1 MVALP
6 TTRRFGERLL
16 RASQRVAANLPLSG
30 SIDPEARAA
39 FLAPRADAGDQPGGH
54 GDGRVDVLTFDTER
68 AEAEHL
74 ADLLRRAHLEDGI
87 GWSDMAVLVRSG
99 RASIPGLR
107 RALAAADVPVEVASD
122 DTPLVQEPAVRSL
135 VDALS
140 AVVNLANDDPQS
152 DGYVDPQRAHGLL
165 QSPLAGLDA
174 TDVRAL
180 ARVLRAPRQGPGGGR
195 GTPAPILA
203 RTAS

>member
-39 FLAPRADAGDQPGGH
+39 FLAPRADRREGR
-54 GDGRVDVLTFDTER
+54 DGRVDVLTFDTER

-203 RTAS
+203 RTAP